1 MVSVISVTTAGAV
14 TREPT
19 VHTRALTVAVHHLVD
34 IRPHPYSPISNPRP
48 ATMAIVTPKPV
59 DAMGTAAGQVTRE
72 SALGHARALQLKS
85 SEIGIEIG
93 NGSESAALMNSPQ
106 RNTNMSEPLATAAR
120 EGRGSALGR
129 TTGRGN
135 AATRANTTAAVGTRA
150 TAGTGVEIHQD
161 HRLVKTKWMSD
172 KTCGKLQIKAFLK

>member
-34 IRPHPYSPISNPRP
+34 IRPHPSSPISNPRP
-48 ATMAIVTPKPV
+48 ATMATVTPKPV
-59 DAMGTAAGQVTRE
+59 DAMGTVVGQVTRE

-85 SEIGIEIG
+85 IEIG
-93 NGSESAALMNSPQ
+93 NGRESAALMNSPQ
-106 RNTNMSEPLATAAR
+106 RNTNTSELLVTAVR

-135 AATRANTTAAVGTRA
+135 AATRANTTAAAGTRV

-161 HRLVKTKWMSD
+161 HRLV
-172 KTCGKLQIKAFLK
+172 